1 MIDALAAS
9 IGDFYLFFIS
19 IFFFYQK
26 SIFLKNELFRER
38 LQLHF
43 DLIFISIEGFAGFK
57 LSWWN
62 FQRSHLILRTYSF
75 VNSKN
80 F

>member
-9 IGDFYLFFIS
+9 IGDFYLFFI
-19 IFFFYQK
+19 FFFLPK
-26 SIFLKNELFRER
+26 IHFFLNELCRER

-43 DLIFISIEGFAGFK
+43 DLIFISIEGFTGFK

-75 VNSKN
+75 VNSKK